1 MTYSRTFG
9 EWYDFLMQFL
19 EKPWLR
25 HRRARLLAGLRG
37 RILEVGAGTGINFEH
52 YHPEAEVVGIE
63 PSPWMIRQAIER
75 KNQSATG
82 AGITLHQTG
91 CGDPQLHDIVEE
103 SSLDY
108 VVCTLVLCTIPD
120 PEAALRD
127 FSKWLKPGGQLIV
140 LEHIR
145 SHHRHIGRLQDIL
158 RPAWARIADGC
169 QLNRPTDKLIAGAG
183 FVPLR
188 QEWFRVGLPFY
199 EGVWGKGLKTEKQG
213 MIPV

>member
-1 MTYSRTFG
+1 MTHSRIFG

-37 RILEVGAGTGINFEH
+37 KILDVGTGTGINFEH
-52 YHPEAEVVGIE
+52 YDAEAEVIGIE
-63 PSPWMIRQAIER
+63 PSPWMIRQAIIR
-75 KNQSATG
+75 KEQSANS
-82 AGITLHQTG
+82 AGITLYQTG
-91 CGDPQLHDIVEE
+91 CGDPVMHEIVEE
-103 SSLDY
+103 DSLDH

-120 PEAALRD
+120 AEAALRD

-145 SHHRHIGRLQDIL
+145 SHHKHIGSLQDAL
-158 RPAWARIADGC
+158 RPAWARLADGC
-169 QLNRPTDKLIAGAG
+169 QINRPTDKLIAGAG
-183 FVPLR
+183 FVPVR

-199 EGVWGKGLKTEKQG
+199 EGVWLKPDMCTD
-213 MIPV
+213 